1 MMDKEDVKR
10 ELKNAKRPC
19 TLLFGKPLANHQ
31 VSILAGIGL
40 ARDDVWETS
49 DVVSTTAAYA

>member
-1 MMDKEDVKR
+1 MMDKEEVKQ

-19 TLLFGKPLANHQ
+19 TLVFGKPLANHQ

-40 ARDDVWETS
+40 ARDNVWETS
-49 DVVSTTAAYA
+49 DVLSNSVAYD

>member
-10 ELKNAKRPC
+10 ELKSAKRPC
-19 TLLFGKPLANHQ
+19 TILFGKPLANHQ
-31 VSILAGIGL
+31 VSLLAGIGL

-49 DVVSTTAAYA
+49 DVESTWAVYA